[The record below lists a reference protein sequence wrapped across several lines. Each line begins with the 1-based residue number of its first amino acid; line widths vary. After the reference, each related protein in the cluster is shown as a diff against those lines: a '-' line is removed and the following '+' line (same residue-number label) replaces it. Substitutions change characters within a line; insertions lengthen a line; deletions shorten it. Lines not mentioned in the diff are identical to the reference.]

1 MKIQECMT
9 PPSTLSVIFRRVGL
23 NMTDALLDLEN
34 SCFESDRIARRN
46 LRRLLC
52 SPSALCIGAFQGKE
66 LAGSMVVLF
75 RSNSSIARIY
85 SLAVAPHTRGLGI
98 GKRMIA
104 KAEREARARGC
115 RCLRLEVRMDNPAAI
130 RLYERCGFTDTK
142 MRPGYYEDGTDA
154 VVFWKELN

>member
-1 MKIQECMT
+1 MNDQTSSK
-9 PPSTLSVIFRRVGL
+9 PSVACRRVGMD
-23 NMTDALLDLEN
+23 MTDALIGLEN
-34 SCFESDRIARRN
+34 TCFECDRISRRS

-52 SPSALCIGAFQGKE
+52 SPSALCIGAFLNKD

-75 RSNSSIARIY
+75 RSNSSVARIY

-98 GKRMIA
+98 GQKLIA
-104 KAEREARARGC
+104 KAEREARARNC
-115 RCLRLEVRMDNPAAI
+115 RGLRLEVRVDNPAAI
-130 RLYERCGFTDTK
+130 RLYERCGFADTK